1 MEKEFLYGPDVRDR
15 GWVPAPRY
23 VLRRHRVL
31 AAIDRIKP
39 GSVLEIGCGPGA
51 LLFELSRRGID
62 CTGLETSPEARE
74 MAAFLH
80 GENGVVAF
88 HDIPVDSWEEAYDLV
103 MACEVLEHIED
114 DKSALATWVRW
125 IRPGGHLLISV
136 PSHQRFWN
144 ATDVWAG
151 HFRRY
156 ERDEL
161 WSRLTEAGLTIERF
175 ESYGVPLA
183 NIMEPIRARVHQ
195 RLVDAREDD
204 DVAAA
209 TAQSGTRRSAESK
222 LFPLQNSWPGRVT
235 MLFFIAVQKLFLGT
249 DLGRGYL
256 VIAQKPHRCITD

>member
-1 MEKEFLYGPDVRDR
+1 MLKAVFWGTYDLGKPRIGLGTQGPDDIPRRNGRVKKEFLYGPDVHDR

-88 HDIPVDSWEEAYDLV
+88 HDISVDSWEEAYDLV

-114 DKSALATWVRW
+114 DDL
-125 IRPGGHLLISV
+125 
-136 PSHQRFWN
+136 F
-144 ATDVWAG
+144 
-151 HFRRY
+151 
-156 ERDEL
+156 DE
-161 WSRLTEAGLTIERF
+161 
-175 ESYGVPLA
+175 
-183 NIMEPIRARVHQ
+183 
-195 RLVDAREDD
+195 D
-204 DVAAA
+204 
-209 TAQSGTRRSAESK
+209 
-222 LFPLQNSWPGRVT
+222 
-235 MLFFIAVQKLFLGT
+235 
-249 DLGRGYL
+249 
-256 VIAQKPHRCITD
+256 